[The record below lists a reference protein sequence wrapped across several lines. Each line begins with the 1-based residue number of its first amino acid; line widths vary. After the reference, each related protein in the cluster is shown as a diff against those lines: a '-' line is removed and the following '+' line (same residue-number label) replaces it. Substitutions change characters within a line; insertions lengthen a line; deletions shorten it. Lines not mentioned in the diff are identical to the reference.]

1 MDQKVGQ
8 RLSQSMT
15 GHTNSN
21 EVRLNIIYLRLNN
34 DFAAVFLFVFFL
46 FVLFFIFFKPLLLLQ
61 NTILTMQDSLHYST
75 YRTILSILTMKVT
88 HASNTVG

>member
-8 RLSQSMT
+8 RVLQSTT

-21 EVRLNIIYLRLNN
+21 EVRLNIIYLRLNK

-46 FVLFFIFFKPLLLLQ
+46 FVLFFVFFKPLLLLQ

-75 YRTILSILTMKVT
+75 YRTILTILTM
-88 HASNTVG
+88 

>member
-8 RLSQSMT
+8 RVLQSTT

-21 EVRLNIIYLRLNN
+21 EVRLNIIYLRLNK

-46 FVLFFIFFKPLLLLQ
+46 FVLFFVFFKPLLLLQ
-61 NTILTMQDSLHYST
+61 NPILINARLITLLYLQNNTYNTYNVGYSC
-75 YRTILSILTMKVT
+75 
-88 HASNTVG
+88 

>member
-8 RLSQSMT
+8 RVSQSTT

-21 EVRLNIIYLRLNN
+21 EVRLNIIYLRLNK

-46 FVLFFIFFKPLLLLQ
+46 FVLIFRFFLTFAFITKHNSNNTRLITLLYLQ
-61 NTILTMQDSLHYST
+61 NNTYNTYNVGYSC
-75 YRTILSILTMKVT
+75 
-88 HASNTVG
+88 

>member
-8 RLSQSMT
+8 RVLQSTT

-21 EVRLNIIYLRLNN
+21 EVRLNIIYLRLNK

-46 FVLFFIFFKPLLLLQ
+46 FVLFFVFFKPLLLLQ
-61 NTILTMQDSLHYST
+61 NPILTNARLITLLYLQNNTYNTYNVGYSC
-75 YRTILSILTMKVT
+75 
-88 HASNTVG
+88 

>member
-8 RLSQSMT
+8 RVSQSMT

-21 EVRLNIIYLRLNN
+21 EVRLNIIYLRLNK
-34 DFAAVFLFVFFL
+34 DFAAVFLFVCFFFL
-46 FVLFFIFFKPLLLLQ
+46 FCFFVFFKPLLLLQ

-75 YRTILSILTMKVT
+75 YRTILTILTM
-88 HASNTVG
+88 